1 MCTVSMMEC
10 EVEVSH
16 LIISYAGLCQQA
28 ARAWQGPDSTNTI
41 CLKFR
46 LTDFLRYIYIWSTS
60 YLCLRYTPIMIE
72 CKQHLLP
79 LSMRA
84 VPPAKARELLRC
96 RRKHWRQLFLKKH
109 FSDQNLWRF
118 SALASPEGINANAI
132 VSAHQIMVVGEHG
145 IKLKKILVS
154 KYLFTSAPTAI
165 WWLGCSL
172 DDSWEATES
181 VDDGGR
187 PMPQAILHRPSLCPT
202 ILEEEEDGHNFTL
215 PLFNW

>member
-1 MCTVSMMEC
+1 
-10 EVEVSH
+10 
-16 LIISYAGLCQQA
+16 
-28 ARAWQGPDSTNTI
+28 
-41 CLKFR
+41 
-46 LTDFLRYIYIWSTS
+46 
-60 YLCLRYTPIMIE
+60 MIE

-145 IKLKKILVS
+145 IKLKKYWFQNICSQVHQQQ
-154 KYLFTSAPTAI
+154 YGGWDVHWAI
-165 WWLGCSL
+165 VEKRLR
-172 DDSWEATES
+172 
-181 VDDGGR
+181 V
-187 PMPQAILHRPSLCPT
+187 
-202 ILEEEEDGHNFTL
+202 
-215 PLFNW
+215 